1 MAHFVGLPRRVKL
14 EARRGALLRVI
25 QECLAL
31 LAGKRTYDFRSLAS
45 KKLLASFWD
54 FCWDMPPRTESE
66 GAKFAAELYARSGAA
81 AYGLSTEQFDLILK
95 EIQKKYVANASAE
108 QKADFC
114 AALRLEE
121 LALARACAAGNE
133 RAWEDFISR
142 YRQKLHGMAL
152 HITRDSAHAAELAD
166 SLFADLYGVSA
177 RNGVRNSKLV
187 FYTGR
192 GSLEGWLRTVMAQE
206 FINRYRKQKRSVSLE
221 EQTED
226 GVQFAAKVPEPTSTL
241 DQRLETATDQALA
254 ELSAEDRFTLAAYYL
269 DGRTL
274 AEIARALGLH
284 ESSVSRRLD
293 RLSAALRK
301 RILAGLREQGM
312 SYAQATEALE
322 ADVRDITLDLRSR
335 LMQDSGPTTFS
346 SRKVPA
352 REAGDGRN
360 D

>member
-1 MAHFVGLPRRVKL
+1 MS
-14 EARRGALLRVI
+14 LRPQSGDTAIAV
-25 QECLAL
+25 
-31 LAGKRTYDFRSLAS
+31 
-45 KKLLASFWD
+45 
-54 FCWDMPPRTESE
+54 
-66 GAKFAAELYARSGAA
+66 ELYTRSGAA
-81 AYGLSTEQFDLILK
+81 AYGI
-95 EIQKKYVANASAE
+95 SAE
-108 QKADFC
+108 QFASILEAIQRKYAPNASTDERADFC

-121 LALARACAAGNE
+121 LALARACAAGDE

-152 HITRDSAHAAELAD
+152 HITRDGAHAAELAD
-166 SLFADLYGVSA
+166 SLFADLYGVGA
-177 RNGVRNSKLV
+177 RNDARNSKLV

-206 FINRYRKQKRSVSLE
+206 FVNRYRKQKRAVSLE
-221 EQTED
+221 EQTEE
-226 GVQFAAKVPEPTSTL
+226 GAQFVAKEPEPACTF

-254 ELSAEDRFTLAAYYL
+254 ELSSEDRYTLASYYL

-293 RLSAALRK
+293 RLSTGLRK

-312 SYAQATEALE
+312 SHAQATEALE
-322 ADVRDITLDLRSR
+322 ADVRDFTLDLRSR
-335 LMQDSGPTTFS
+335 LTQDSGSTTFPR
-346 SRKVPA
+346 RKVPA
-352 REAGDGRN
+352 PGGRGSN